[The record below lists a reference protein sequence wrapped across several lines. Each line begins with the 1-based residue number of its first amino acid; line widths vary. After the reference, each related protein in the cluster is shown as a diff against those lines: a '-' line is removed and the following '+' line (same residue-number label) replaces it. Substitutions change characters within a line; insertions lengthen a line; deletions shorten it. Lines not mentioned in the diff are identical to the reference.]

1 MPRRIST
8 ATLLAGLVI
17 GVTGAS
23 LVSSASAGP
32 RPASPIDKQAVAGAA
47 ASAST
52 TVRVRGT
59 QVPINADKG
68 IYETRGDLV
77 GRWTFIPK
85 KTLHD
90 TPRLFVESG
99 VERFNGCLDRNH
111 DKTCAAREP
120 HGVLRSAYLYWASFD
135 GNRKLVRGQCVHPVT
150 GGTRDFTSA
159 RGLLHMVDTP
169 VGDAVRTTYRGR
181 VVLTA
186 AVAPAT
192 GQAPQTFGSAAGSAP
207 TRRAC

>member
-1 MPRRIST
+1 MRNRIFT

-32 RPASPIDKQAVAGAA
+32 KPASPLDKQAVTGAA

-59 QVPINADKG
+59 QVPIDADKG
-68 IYETRGDLV
+68 IYATRGDLV

-85 KTLHD
+85 KTLHQ
-90 TPRLFVESG
+90 TPQLFVESG

-111 DKTCAAREP
+111 DKTCATREP

-135 GNRKLVRGQCVHPVT
+135 GHGKLLRGQCVHPVT
-150 GGTRDFTSA
+150 GGTRDFANA
-159 RGLLHMVDTP
+159 RGLLQMFDTP

-181 VVLTA
+181 LVLRTA
-186 AVAPAT
+186 LAPAS
-192 GQAPQTFGSAAGSAP
+192 GQAPRAFDPTAGSAP
-207 TRRAC
+207 TRHAC